1 MQPNVQLGDRVGF
14 DSNIAGHRP
23 IEAVYNKEY
32 HPKGTCS
39 PGRAGLWKNIHGYVG
54 YRLIGKL
61 QGLMLEILDH
71 MLSIEWTASDGWLP
85 PRITPYQNLSLDPAT
100 CVFHYAFECFE
111 GMKAYKASNGQIRLF
126 RPDKN
131 MARLNYSSARIAL
144 PTVEPTALIKL
155 ISQFVT
161 MEERFIPA

>member
-1 MQPNVQLGDRVGF
+1 
-14 DSNIAGHRP
+14 
-23 IEAVYNKEY
+23 
-32 HPKGTCS
+32 
-39 PGRAGLWKNIHGYVG
+39 
-54 YRLIGKL
+54 
-61 QGLMLEILDH
+61 

-111 GMKAYKASNGQIRLF
+111 GMKAYKTSNGEMRLF

-131 MARLNYSSARIAL
+131 MARLNKSSARIAL
-144 PTVEPTALIKL
+144 PTVEPTSLIEL
-155 ISQFVT
+155 ISRFVA